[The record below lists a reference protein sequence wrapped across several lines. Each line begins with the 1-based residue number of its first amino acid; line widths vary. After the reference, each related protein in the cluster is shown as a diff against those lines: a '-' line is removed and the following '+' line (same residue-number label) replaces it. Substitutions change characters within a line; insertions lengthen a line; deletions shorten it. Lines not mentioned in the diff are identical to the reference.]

1 MKLPIGEAEEPP
13 SRPRAGHRLLSNP
26 HLPINALTPAAAPG
40 LASSLAVLTA
50 RAEQFPVGPKAR
62 AFRKRYFPDVDP
74 AQWNDWRWQARPA
87 KQDDQS
93 KTKAKQAEKEAKERY
108 NAIRGYEEAAKKLP
122 PAAGAPECV
131 WTGQRIASLLW
142 RDDLGTASRY
152 MDLYKQFDCSPDHLK
167 LAFRCVVKQGPIDLK
182 AAEDLASRVHKCW
195 LSPEGPPPKTDEA
208 ANATNDGTKSK

>member
-1 MKLPIGEAEEPP
+1 MP
-13 SRPRAGHRLLSNP
+13 SLTQMVVVVLLGGGAF
-26 HLPINALTPAAAPG
+26 LVQPA
-40 LASSLAVLTA
+40 SLSAQ
-50 RAEQFPVGPKAR
+50 EQPVE
-62 AFRKRYFPDVDP
+62 
-74 AQWNDWRWQARPA
+74 RPA

-93 KTKAKQAEKEAKERY
+93 KTKAKQTEKEAKERY

-142 RDDLGTASRY
+142 RDDVATASRY
-152 MDLYKQFDCSPDHLK
+152 MDLYKQFDCSSDHLK
-167 LAFRCVVKQGPIDLK
+167 LAFRCVVKQGPINLK

-208 ANATNDGTKSK
+208 ANAIIDGTTSK

>member
-1 MKLPIGEAEEPP
+1 MLNPDAGLRLMPSLTHMVAVALLGVGAFFVQPASLSAQEEPADNK
-13 SRPRAGHRLLSNP
+13 SQGQEERP
-26 HLPINALTPAAAPG
+26 
-40 LASSLAVLTA
+40 VK
-50 RAEQFPVGPKAR
+50 AE
-62 AFRKRYFPDVDP
+62 
-74 AQWNDWRWQARPA
+74 
-87 KQDDQS
+87 DQS
-93 KTKAKQAEKEAKERY
+93 KTKAKEAEKEAKDRY

-167 LAFRCVVKQGPIDLK
+167 LAFRCVVKQGPINLK

-195 LSPEGPPPKTDEA
+195 LSPEGPPQQTDEA
-208 ANATNDGTKSK
+208 ANSIANSINDGTKSK

>member
-1 MKLPIGEAEEPP
+1 MLPSDAGLRLMPSLTHIVAVVLLGGGVFLVQTASLSSQERPVDKTSPGQEE
-13 SRPRAGHRLLSNP
+13 
-26 HLPINALTPAAAPG
+26 
-40 LASSLAVLTA
+40 
-50 RAEQFPVGPKAR
+50 
-62 AFRKRYFPDVDP
+62 
-74 AQWNDWRWQARPA
+74 RPA

-93 KTKAKQAEKEAKERY
+93 KAKAKQAEEEAKDRSD
-108 NAIRGYEEAAKKLP
+108 AIRGYEETAKKLP

-152 MDLYKQFDCSPDHLK
+152 MDLYKQFDCSPNHLK
-167 LAFRCVVKQGPIDLK
+167 LAFRCVVMQGPINLS

-208 ANATNDGTKSK
+208 TNGIIDGTKSK